1 MFYLLCPYLLLVS
14 FIGFVWALV
23 RKKKIIILSTLL
35 LALVLNYKY
44 EIIALDFNLM
54 SSDRY
59 SLSLV
64 SYNLHSGGIY
74 LTENSKNPS
83 QLVAYLLSKDAD
95 ILVLLE
101 YDTIKCQALSSL
113 LATRY
118 PYVDVMTELTEY
130 GPNAVF
136 SKYPIT
142 HREIATFENT
152 DLKNELS
159 QLREQDLTR
168 WIDSRRLILYNQLC
182 VRGHTINLI
191 SCHLESN
198 HIDITNDQ
206 AQGLSKIDL
215 MKKHLFNFK
224 RSESVRN
231 FECLLINR
239 IIKKRPNNE
248 PVIVCGD
255 FNMFCGSQ
263 SYSLLKNIGLKDAWW
278 EKGFGYGS
286 TYHGHSLLHFRLD
299 HIMYS
304 GSLEL
309 NKVRTLN
316 NKFSDHDAIYAEFDF
331 N

>member
-1 MFYLLCPYLLLVS
+1 MLVS
-14 FIGFVWALV
+14 FIVLIWALV
-23 RKKKIIILSTLL
+23 RKKKIITLITL
-35 LALVLNYKY
+35 MLALVLNYKY
-44 EIIALDFNLM
+44 EIIALNFNLR

-74 LTENSKNPS
+74 LAENSMNPS
-83 QLVAYLLSKDAD
+83 QLAAYLLSNDAD

-118 PYVDVMTELTEY
+118 PYVDVVTELAEY

-152 DLKNELS
+152 DLKNELT

-182 VRGHTINLI
+182 VRGHTVNLI

-198 HIDITNDQ
+198 HIDITNNQ
-206 AQGLSKIDL
+206 AQGLSRMDL
-215 MKKHLFNFK
+215 MRKHLFNLN
-224 RSESVRN
+224 RSEAVRYL
-231 FECLLINR
+231 ECLLINS
-239 IIKKRPNNE
+239 IIKRRPNNE

-255 FNMFCGSQ
+255 FNMFCNSQ

-309 NKVRTLN
+309 NKVRTLD